1 MILKERIRSA
11 FRHTENGIMLVTLFF
26 VVLLPFID
34 MVTRKVGGVGNAS
47 ASEILRHLMIWLTMV
62 GAMISSRDGTHISLA
77 VLEQVLPDRFRVHVR
92 FLVATVTASILV
104 ALGFASIDYFMA
116 VSSGER
122 VGGIPQLLFT
132 IGFPVGFF
140 VMALR
145 AARQEKVVFKIIS
158 IILAIAIP
166 MALMGLPV
174 SLFEKIAPTFTP
186 SVEIFSTLFIPLVI
200 LLVVATAFGA
210 PVFVA
215 LAGIAA
221 LLFFRGEQMIGYL
234 PGEAYSVLT
243 GEIFPTIPLFTI
255 AGFLLSESKSGERLV
270 AFFRSLLGGI
280 PGGMAIMAVV
290 VCAFFTTFTG
300 ASGVTILALGGLL
313 HYILTKEGYNE
324 RFSEGYL
331 TASGSVG
338 LMFPPSLPIILY
350 GVQAQISI
358 KDMFAGA
365 IVPGIIMVV
374 VLAVYAVMKGPKITA
389 ANRTQFSAKEVAVSF
404 KGAFPELILPVL
416 IITLYFTGQATL
428 IETGVVAVVYMLIV
442 NMVIHRDITFKTL
455 PQVLLKAAP
464 IAGSV
469 LIILA
474 AAKGLSY
481 FIVDAEIPMKLTAA
495 VSTVLDPNSVSSKII
510 FLLLLNLALLVV
522 GCFMDI
528 FSAIIVVVPLILPI
542 ATAFGINPIHL
553 GVIFLANLELGY
565 LTPPV
570 GMNLFLASLRFKKP
584 LVEIY
589 KSVLP
594 FIVQKLAI
602 VLLITYV
609 PALTL
614 IGVHLFSS
622 K

>member
-1 MILKERIRSA
+1 VIIKERVRAMYRFS
-11 FRHTENGIMLVTLFF
+11 ENSIMIAALFLI
-26 VVLLPFID
+26 VILPFID
-34 MVTRKVGGVGNAS
+34 MVARKVGGAGNAD
-47 ASEILRHLMIWLTMV
+47 ASEYLRHLMIWLTMA
-62 GAMISSRDGTHISLA
+62 GAMISSRDGNHISLG
-77 VLEQVLPDRFRVHVR
+77 VLEQMMPKRFQIHVR
-92 FLVATVTASILV
+92 FIVATVTASVLV
-104 ALGFASIDYFMA
+104 ALGFASLDYFLT
-116 VSSGER
+116 VSLGET
-122 VGGIPQLLFT
+122 VGIAPQIVFT
-132 IGFPVGFF
+132 IAFPIGFF

-145 AARQEKVVFKIIS
+145 AARQEKNLLRIIS
-158 IILAIAIP
+158 IVVAIIIS
-166 MALMGLPV
+166 MGIFGLPTI
-174 SLFEKIAPTFTP
+174 LFEKFIPSFTP
-186 SVEIFSTLFIPLVI
+186 SIPLFGAIFAPLVI
-200 LLVVATAFGA
+200 LLVVATLFGA

-215 LAGIAA
+215 LSGIAA

-365 IVPGIIMVV
+365 ILPGMLMVL
-374 VLAVYAVMKGPKITA
+374 VLAIYAVMKGPKISTV
-389 ANRTQFSAKEVAVSF
+389 NREPFSFHEVATTF
-404 KGAFPELILPVL
+404 RGAFPELLLPVL
-416 IITLYFTGQATL
+416 IIVLYFTGQATL
-428 IETGVVAVVYMLIV
+428 IETGVVAVVYMLVV
-442 NMVIHRDITFKTL
+442 NMVIHRDITIMTL
-455 PQVLLKAAP
+455 PKVLLKAAP

-474 AAKGLSY
+474 SAKGLSY
-481 FIVDAEIPMKLTAA
+481 FIIDAEIPMKLTAA
-495 VSTVLDPNSVSSKII
+495 VSTILDPNELSSKII
-510 FLLLLNLALLVV
+510 FLLILNVALLVV

-542 ATAFGINPIHL
+542 ANAFGINPIHL

-570 GMNLFLASLRFKKP
+570 GMNLFLASLRFKRP

-602 VLLITYV
+602 VLLITYI
-609 PALTL
+609 PAITL
-614 IGVHLFSS
+614 FGVHLFSS